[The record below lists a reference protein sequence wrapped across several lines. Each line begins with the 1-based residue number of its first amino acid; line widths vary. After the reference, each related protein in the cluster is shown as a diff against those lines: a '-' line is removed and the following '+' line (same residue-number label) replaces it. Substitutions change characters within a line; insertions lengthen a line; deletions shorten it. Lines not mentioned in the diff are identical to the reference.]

1 MRRGVGA
8 TVLAIVAVILL
19 AVPSSAFAASDTT
32 ADSGTTGADMV
43 TYTGEL
49 ECLDTTSGTDP
60 VRVLIIA
67 ARMDTSSGSSE
78 SIWYYDTKPYEGTAA
93 YNQDKKCWEFSVEVP
108 AITLG
113 SGYRHFLCVQD
124 GYGIWRVPADT
135 MAYSPSTDSQQ
146 SPSYTPYTLSPDPK
160 ATWEYP
166 MPPYSAYRIVNSS
179 IHIAG
184 QTVDLT
190 ESSRI
195 VLRSATVTVTGTV
208 TSEKNYA
215 LSNAEIGLARASD
228 PDKVIYRTATDGS
241 GMFSISNVPTG
252 EYILTVNVAGYSCDP
267 ISVDIQDNV
276 SNRFSVTMAQ
286 DADTQYFGFDLPHFL
301 MLLGGVVCVILILA
315 SAVFQHRARKG
326 KRDQWI
332 ADDTEE

>member
-1 MRRGVGA
+1 MRSGVGA
-8 TVLAIVAVILL
+8 TVLAIFAIILL
-19 AVPSSAFAASDTT
+19 AVPSAAFAASDAT
-32 ADSGTTGADMV
+32 ADSGTTNADMV

-146 SPSYTPYTLSPDPK
+146 SPSYAPYTLSPDPE

-166 MPPYSAYRIVNSS
+166 MPPYSAYRIENPS

-190 ESSRI
+190 ERSRI

-208 TSEKNYA
+208 NE
-215 LSNAEIGLARASD
+215 R
-228 PDKVIYRTATDGS
+228 
-241 GMFSISNVPTG
+241 
-252 EYILTVNVAGYSCDP
+252 
-267 ISVDIQDNV
+267 
-276 SNRFSVTMAQ
+276 SNRVLAICRPKRSKLTMA
-286 DADTQYFGFDLPHFL
+286 
-301 MLLGGVVCVILILA
+301 
-315 SAVFQHRARKG
+315 SR
-326 KRDQWI
+326 
-332 ADDTEE
+332 